1 MTVRFEDYRQRMV
14 STIEQS
20 LMEDDIDYEKLAE
33 DIWLEVVDPVIDV
46 YEDKMLSLEVCI
58 ENLEEEM
65 LELEEE
71 TEFEGGE

>member
-46 YEDKMLSLEVCI
+46 YEDKVLTLEVRI